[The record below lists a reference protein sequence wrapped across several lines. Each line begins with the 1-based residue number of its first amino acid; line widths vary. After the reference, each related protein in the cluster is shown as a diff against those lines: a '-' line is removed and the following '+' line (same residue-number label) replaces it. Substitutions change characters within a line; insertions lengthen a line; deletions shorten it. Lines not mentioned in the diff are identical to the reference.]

1 LILKLKNINLRNCIK
16 LISTFFYFLEAVKVL
31 LNEIIESLK
40 LLDYENKINVRIQLK
55 DSLIKVAMLTKE
67 LDALKSK

>member
-1 LILKLKNINLRNCIK
+1 MI
-16 LISTFFYFLEAVKVL
+16 FYFIDAVKIL
-31 LNEIIESLK
+31 LNEIIEPLK

-67 LDALKSK
+67 LDTLKLK